1 MAGKMNVSGASN
13 KSRRLTDW
21 SGASYG
27 RKLRYV
33 RTVRVSWAI
42 RACRLGTAPDLGGA
56 AARIVGVVVSLF
68 GCFIARCG
76 WRGAVPGS
84 VDGIDLT
91 EQGVPFLEAADVG

>member
-1 MAGKMNVSGASN
+1 MNVSGASN

-33 RTVRVSWAI
+33 RTVRGSRAI

-76 WRGAVPGS
+76 LGGGAVRGS